1 MNPTIPNDLG
11 YTIRQLQAQ
20 IARQEQTIS
29 ALQQANNPLDRLAQA
44 IESQSARLEAL
55 ARSNNHSRVAG
66 AEDVPGPRVPRYYT
80 VNIALSEGQTA
91 TASGEAVITNDG
103 PFKCYAIT
111 ASYIPTATTLTGSG
125 VTSFLGRFIPVS
137 TQQLVASAG
146 ATGSTTGTAD
156 VGVGLFT
163 LTPDLSFQIQLA
175 GTGRSWTP
183 NVTEL
188 PGAAMFGVNGY
199 FKLIEE
205 ALVPGGDRLVVTTKP
220 ERAMVSTGSVRVTF
234 AGYQILTNLPV
245 RY

>member
-111 ASYIPTATTLTGSG
+111 ASYIPTATTSTNTN
-125 VTSFLGRFIPVS
+125 VTDFLGRFIPVS
-137 TQQLVASAG
+137 TQQLVTSGG
-146 ATGSTTGTAD
+146 AIGSNTSTTD
-156 VGVGLFT
+156 IGVGLFDI
-163 LTPDLSFQIQLA
+163 TPDLSFRFSWRVRA
-175 GTGRSWTP
+175 GRGRPTSP
-183 NVTEL
+183 NS
-188 PGAAMFGVNGY
+188 PARRCSA
-199 FKLIEE
+199 
-205 ALVPGGDRLVVTTKP
+205 
-220 ERAMVSTGSVRVTF
+220 
-234 AGYQILTNLPV
+234 
-245 RY
+245 

>member
-1 MNPTIPNDLG
+1 MNPMIPNDLG

-20 IARQEQTIS
+20 VSRQEQTIA
-29 ALQQANNPLDRLAQA
+29 ALQQTNNPLDRLAQA
-44 IESQSARLEAL
+44 IEAQSARLEAL
-55 ARSNNHSRVAG
+55 ARSNNHGRVAG

-80 VNIALSEGQTA
+80 VNVSLSEGQTA

-103 PFKCYAIT
+103 PFKCYGIT
-111 ASYIPTATTLTGSG
+111 ASYIPTATTETD
-125 VTSFLGRFIPVS
+125 TNATDFLNRFIPVS
-137 TQQLVASAG
+137 TQQLVTSGGAMGSNTSAN
-146 ATGSTTGTAD
+146 D
-156 VGVGLFT
+156 IGVGLFKM
-163 LTPDLSFQIQLA
+163 TPDLSFQIQLA

-199 FKLIEE
+199 FGLSEE

-220 ERAMVSTGSVRVTF
+220 ERAMFSTGSVRVTF
-234 AGYQILTNLPV
+234 LGYQILTNLPV